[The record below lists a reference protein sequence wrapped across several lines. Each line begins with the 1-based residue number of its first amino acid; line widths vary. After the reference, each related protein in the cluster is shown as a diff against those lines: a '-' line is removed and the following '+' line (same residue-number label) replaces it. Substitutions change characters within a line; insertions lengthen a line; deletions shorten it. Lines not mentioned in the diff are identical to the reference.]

1 MEETGKVSM
10 EEFNKIFDEEQL
22 RANDFLIEHREDMQ
36 PHQIIVFAN
45 FLIGSAIQRGIG
57 PGRIFLEGFDES
69 FRELLKKKYQNGE
82 FTEFKI

>member
-1 MEETGKVSM
+1 MEQTFTSDKFKTM
-10 EEFNKIFDEEQL
+10 FDEAQL
-22 RANDFLIEHREDMQ
+22 RANDFLIEHHKDMQ